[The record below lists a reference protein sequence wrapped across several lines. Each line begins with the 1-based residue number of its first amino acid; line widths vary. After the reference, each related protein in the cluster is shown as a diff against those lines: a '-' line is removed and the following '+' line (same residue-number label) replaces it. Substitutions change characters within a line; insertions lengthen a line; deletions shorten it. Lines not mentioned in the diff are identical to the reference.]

1 MATKNNIS
9 ARIETLKNAGINTD
23 GLFKITANGVE
34 VTIKVG
40 AGGTPVVVDDLEEQ
54 IISDGYV
61 KNTKLHRR
69 WIMGQ
74 MFWMLG
80 SRDSYMGTLTK
91 FGCDYAWR
99 MLCDE
104 LKTIAHLQKADQQCF
119 EDRVRWFNIDVVIRM
134 MEEYLAQLRY
144 TIEHK
149 LPTKRCK
156 RVPYKKIS
164 AIGNVFVSDLDKRL
178 YSPIMNLIH
187 RWKKAAA
194 SGHVDYAMLHSDVE
208 NFVRCARNT
217 KGNLYCKAVQRGER
231 QCEAWRQAYAGTGA
245 FYTLDNMIKFHG
257 CHIWTDNGECLDM
270 YASLDYVRDAAREYA
285 AKGEGWRMLAML
297 RKCIADN
304 NFKYTNSAY

>member
-1 MATKNNIS
+1 
-9 ARIETLKNAGINTD
+9 
-23 GLFKITANGVE
+23 
-34 VTIKVG
+34 
-40 AGGTPVVVDDLEEQ
+40 
-54 IISDGYV
+54 
-61 KNTKLHRR
+61 
-69 WIMGQ
+69 
-74 MFWMLG
+74 
-80 SRDSYMGTLTK
+80 
-91 FGCDYAWR
+91 
-99 MLCDE
+99 
-104 LKTIAHLQKADQQCF
+104 
-119 EDRVRWFNIDVVIRM
+119 M

-164 AIGNVFVSDLDKRL
+164 AIGNVFVSDLSKRL

-187 RWKKAAA
+187 HWKTVAA

-231 QCEAWRQAYAGTGA
+231 QCEAWRQAYAGAGA

-257 CHIWTDNGECLDM
+257 CHIWNDNGECLDM